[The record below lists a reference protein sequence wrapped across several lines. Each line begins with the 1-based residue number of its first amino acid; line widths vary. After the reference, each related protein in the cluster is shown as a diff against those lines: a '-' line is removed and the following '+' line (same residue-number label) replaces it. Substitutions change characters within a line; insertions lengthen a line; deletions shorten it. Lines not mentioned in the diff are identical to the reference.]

1 MTDTV
6 TLLGLDPAPHSN
18 SAISYNRFA
27 AMPSLHYAWALLV
40 MFGAFKLGGRR
51 VKTAGFIFQLIMFV
65 AVIATANHYMPDVLA
80 GALLVLVAIYIQR
93 QWVRYASDIR
103 RLPLRASPLTEVR
116 SVWRERVSE
125 LELPGLRGPFLSS
138 STMRGGHAGRPE
150 RARIAPPGPAM
161 TGSVLLIRPEFDDL
175 SLVLR

>member
-1 MTDTV
+1 MPGSGMTDTV

-65 AVIATANHYMPDVLA
+65 AIIAVANHYMPDVLA

-103 RLPLRASPLTEVR
+103 RLTLRAR
-116 SVWRERVSE
+116 
-125 LELPGLRGPFLSS
+125 
-138 STMRGGHAGRPE
+138 H
-150 RARIAPPGPAM
+150 
-161 TGSVLLIRPEFDDL
+161 
-175 SLVLR
+175 